1 MTMCDEMQKLRD
13 MLDNR
18 GINWRDASSI
28 TSQEHIMQLIRA
40 GIDRNYADT
49 TMWRTH
55 FEVDDYNY
63 SVINGYGSY
72 GGYVPFTG
80 HNLGLLE
87 CMTDRVNGGEPVGNL
102 TADEVMQIIDGTW
115 NG

>member
-1 MTMCDEMQKLRD
+1 MKMCDEMQKLRD
-13 MLDNR
+13 MLDKK
-18 GINWRDASSI
+18 GIKWRDVSSI
-28 TSQEHIMQLIRA
+28 KSQKEIMRLMRN
-40 GIDRNYADT
+40 GIESTYADT

-55 FEVDDYNY
+55 FDVDDYSY

-72 GGYVPFTG
+72 GGYDPFTG

-87 CMTDRVNGGEPVGNL
+87 CMTDKVNGGEPVGHL